1 MDGRTLLL
9 LGCGVAGI
17 VWVSGGCAVL
27 VSRLRSR
34 RRRGAASSPVAGD
47 LQLYGPIGLHA
58 APLRASTSDR
68 GPLVRLADA
77 DDPEARTLL
86 RRGLWSSQPEIR
98 RASVTALGQLAGRH
112 EWAVDGLIEA
122 LAEQLDTPARVAAQL
137 DRVAPRADARLTP
150 LLGHPSDV
158 VRYHA
163 ARLLSRDHEGGA
175 RVVPDL
181 TSDPSPH
188 VRAAALKA
196 LEAVPTGSGLRR
208 SFELLHDPDPLV
220 RAQACRTAS
229 AISRLSAAPLVAP
242 LLSDTSWEV
251 REAAHAALVAAGS
264 RAVPIVVPLLEDGDS
279 TLRSLA
285 ALVLQDVGVV
295 DDLVASGS
303 DPRLLDRISEAGGH
317 RLRALAED
325 RTRRSRSLGA
335 SHPVAEAGT

>member
-1 MDGRTLLL
+1 MDGRTLLV

-17 VWVSGGCAVL
+17 VWATGGCAVL
-27 VSRLRSR
+27 LSRVRSR
-34 RRRGAASSPVAGD
+34 RRRGAMPAAVGD
-47 LQLYGPIGLHA
+47 LQLYGPIALHA
-58 APLRASTSDR
+58 RPPGASTSE
-68 GPLVRLADA
+68 GGSLVGLADA
-77 DDPEARTLL
+77 DDPEVRALL
-86 RRGLWSSQPEIR
+86 RRGLWSSKPEIR

-122 LAEQLDTPARVAAQL
+122 LAEQLETPARVAAQL

-163 ARLLSRDHEGGA
+163 ARLLSREDESGPH
-175 RVVPDL
+175 VVPDL

-196 LEAVPTGSGLRR
+196 LEAIPTGSGLRR
-208 SFELLHDPDPLV
+208 AFELLHDPDPLV

-229 AISRLSAAPLVAP
+229 AISRPSAAPLVGP

-264 RAVPIVVPLLEDGDS
+264 RAVPIVVPLLEAEDS

-303 DPRLLDRISEAGGH
+303 DPRLLERISEAGGH

-325 RTRRSRSLGA
+325 RTRLSRSLGA
-335 SHPVAEAGT
+335 SHRVAEAGT